1 MSIEDLIM
9 NGASEEEINQALN
22 QIKAEKARQEEA
34 LRAKVHK
41 ANDKEAFKVEGRAH
55 LINALICY
63 SHAFDLLEED
73 EDWDQEDVDKAE
85 ELIKKIENMVP
96 LYIKLAEMQGELD
109 KSFGLDDIDPEMFK
123 GLF

>member
-1 MSIEDLIM
+1 MNIEEMIM
-9 NGASEEEINQALN
+9 NGASEEEIHQALN
-22 QIKAEKARQEEA
+22 QIKAEKARQEA
-34 LRAKVHK
+34 AKAQKVD
-41 ANDKEAFKVEGRAH
+41 DKEAFKREGRAH

-109 KSFGLDDIDPEMFK
+109 KHFGLGDIDPDIFK
-123 GLF
+123 GLI

>member
-1 MSIEDLIM
+1 MNIEDMIM

-34 LRAKVHK
+34 LRAKARKVD
-41 ANDKEAFKVEGRAH
+41 DKEAFKVEGRAH